1 MLQSLPYVMLLFI
14 LKLLVV
20 LVFLVAFLR
29 NPRPFWGIGLLTVA
43 TAFLL
48 DTFLNTFG
56 WETVQNSLGFFFY
69 VLAGALAGAA
79 AVWFWSLLR
88 PVLGTPQRAPIAT
101 MPATPSPAPA
111 PRADGRNSLAFDR
124 RELYDQIRERL
135 GTEDMR
141 DLAFDLQINE
151 NDLFS
156 PGYSATESIVRLMDV
171 AEARGRSGDL
181 ALGVERILT
190 PIAATDLP
198 RPEKLTPQSP
208 PTVLRHY
215 LLANMTQDELA
226 ALAGRLG
233 IDWEQL
239 GGSKREVARNLLL
252 HLQRRSRLSELITAL
267 QVEETAEQD
276 EA

>member
-1 MLQSLPYVMLLFI
+1 MLLFI

-29 NPRPFWGIGLLTVA
+29 RPRPFWGIGLLTVA

-56 WETVQNSLGFFFY
+56 WEAMQDTLGFFFY

-88 PVLGTPQRAPIAT
+88 PIAGAQERTLPAAAPA
-101 MPATPSPAPA
+101 MPPPA
-111 PRADGRNSLAFDR
+111 PRADGRSSVAFDR
-124 RELYDQIRERL
+124 RELYDQIHERL

-151 NDLFS
+151 NDVFS

-171 AEARGRSGDL
+171 AESRGKSGDL
-181 ALGVERILT
+181 ALAVERILT
-190 PIAATDLP
+190 PIGAADLP
-198 RPEKLTPQSP
+198 RPEKLSALSP

-215 LLANMTQDELA
+215 LLAHLTQEELA

-239 GGSKREVARNLLL
+239 GSGKRDVARNLLL
-252 HLQRRSRLSELITAL
+252 HLQRRNRLDELVTAL
-267 QVEETAEQD
+267 QGDEQAEKGETEPAD
-276 EA
+276 

>member
-1 MLQSLPYVMLLFI
+1 MLLFI

-29 NPRPFWGIGLLTVA
+29 RPRPFWGIGLLTVA

-48 DTFLNTFG
+48 DTFMNTFG
-56 WETVQNSLGFFFY
+56 WEAMQETLGFFFY
-69 VLAGALAGAA
+69 VLAGALAAA
-79 AVWFWSLLR
+79 AALWFWSLLR
-88 PVLGTPQRAPIAT
+88 PLVGAQERAPLASA
-101 MPATPSPAPA
+101 PATPLPPP
-111 PRADGRNSLAFDR
+111 PRPDGRSSVAFDR

-151 NDLFS
+151 NDVFS

-171 AEARGRSGDL
+171 AESRGKSGDL
-181 ALGVERILT
+181 ALAVERILT
-190 PIAATDLP
+190 PISAADLP
-198 RPEKLTPQSP
+198 RPEKLSPLSP

-215 LLANMTQDELA
+215 LLAHMSLDELA
-226 ALAGRLG
+226 ELAGRLG

-239 GGSKREVARNLLL
+239 GGGKQEAARNLLL
-252 HLQRRSRLSELITAL
+252 HLQRRNRLDELIAAL
-267 QVEETAEQD
+267 QPEEAAE
-276 EA
+276 EGEG